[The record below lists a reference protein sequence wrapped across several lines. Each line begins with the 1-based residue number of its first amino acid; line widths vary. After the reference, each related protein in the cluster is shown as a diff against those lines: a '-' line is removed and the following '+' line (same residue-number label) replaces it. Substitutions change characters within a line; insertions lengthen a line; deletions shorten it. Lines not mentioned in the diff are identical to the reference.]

1 MRGKWLG
8 QLLVGTVL
16 GVCVLSALAVGLVA
30 LTCAGVFPVTHE
42 PSHASTEV
50 AFGRFAFLHLDG
62 DTRYRWVPKKEY
74 PAHWNA
80 ETPKS
85 EAALFPQSKWTA
97 ADLTA
102 QAAKNP
108 HDPSRGAHLEVVGVT
123 VVPTDPAYGPRP
135 AFVELAGH
143 AAPGADRPPTVVCT
157 PHWSQRG
164 AFRNIPVGHRV
175 LVMGEVTELSS
186 HGRTYLAYCTATD
199 LGPADGK

>member
-1 MRGKWLG
+1 M
-8 QLLVGTVL
+8 
-16 GVCVLSALAVGLVA
+16 
-30 LTCAGVFPVTHE
+30 
-42 PSHASTEV
+42 
-50 AFGRFAFLHLDG
+50 
-62 DTRYRWVPKKEY
+62 
-74 PAHWNA
+74 
-80 ETPKS
+80 
-85 EAALFPQSKWTA
+85 
-97 ADLTA
+97 
-102 QAAKNP
+102 
-108 HDPSRGAHLEVVGVT
+108 T